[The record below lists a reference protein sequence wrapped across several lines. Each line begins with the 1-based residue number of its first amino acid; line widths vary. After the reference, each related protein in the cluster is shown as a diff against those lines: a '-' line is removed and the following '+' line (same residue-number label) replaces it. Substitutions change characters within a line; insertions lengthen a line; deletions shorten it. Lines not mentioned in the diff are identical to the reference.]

1 MDGSGHGG
9 LSKNRTTKRPHLSGR
24 LWAMGEA
31 GGGPPGN
38 SPSNS
43 QRTGTE
49 ETLVA
54 SGAAEGG

>member
-1 MDGSGHGG
+1 M
-9 LSKNRTTKRPHLSGR
+9 PHPLGR

-38 SPSNS
+38 SPSNPDL
-43 QRTGTE
+43 TGTE

-54 SGAAEGG
+54 FGAARGG

>member
-1 MDGSGHGG
+1 M
-9 LSKNRTTKRPHLSGR
+9 PHPLGW

-38 SPSNS
+38 SPWNP

-49 ETLVA
+49 ETTPPAFATPCLRSLSRTLFVFCF
-54 SGAAEGG
+54 